1 MIPHGATNKMDRQRI
16 EERIAR
22 FPEACRRAGLKVT
35 HQRMAVYAMLA
46 STDSHPTPEDVYSAI
61 RTQLPSLSLGT
72 VYKILDQFHKHG
84 FLRKVSTE
92 GHVARYDA
100 NMDSHHHLICSG
112 CGKIQDVHLEQPPM
126 QLPRIAEQGEFA
138 VKSYD
143 ILFHGLCKSCQPA
156 SAA

>member
-1 MIPHGATNKMDRQRI
+1 MDRQRI

-22 FPEACRRAGLKVT
+22 FPEACRRAGLKLT

-61 RTQLPSLSLGT
+61 RAQLPSLSLGT

-100 NMDSHHHLICSG
+100 NMDLHHHLICSG
-112 CGKIQDVHLEQPPM
+112 CGKIQDVQLEQPLP
-126 QLPRIAEQGEFA
+126 QFPRITDQGEFA
-138 VKSYD
+138 VQSYD
-143 ILFHGLCKSCQPA
+143 ILFHGLCKSCQTA